1 MPMAASARSQS
12 TPPWMVPSGLACCGP
27 ASISI
32 TTRPGSTE
40 PMVKPISIAT
50 GGGGSSPRCT
60 LRIISSIFATR
71 FLLSPRAGP
80 DGRGYG
86 QPEHEQG
93 GGHGGEDPPQ
103 PQAEPVARHPPA
115 GRGHEQAQEP
125 RGERPAE
132 AARSLGGK
140 VQREPKAEKAI
151 ARPHRPEI
159 GDAHGLRLW
168 IRREQAQPDP

>member
-1 MPMAASARSQS
+1 MHVLEARATSDCFSSCTSQSTRPTVRPLFTTWPVAVSLPDHTGLRKLILSSRVVKVSPSSRADAYAMPMAASARSQS
-12 TPPWMVPSGLACCGP
+12 TPPCTVPSGLVCCGP

-40 PMVKPISIAT
+40 SMVKPISVAT
-50 GGGGSSPRCT
+50 GGGGNSPRCT

-103 PQAEPVARHPPA
+103 PQAEPV
-115 GRGHEQAQEP
+115 
-125 RGERPAE
+125 
-132 AARSLGGK
+132 
-140 VQREPKAEKAI
+140 
-151 ARPHRPEI
+151 
-159 GDAHGLRLW
+159 
-168 IRREQAQPDP
+168 